1 MATKAKAARADL
13 KQVEEAVAAGKET
26 VEQVVKA
33 STETYGQAVSMTKDQ
48 VEKASKSLMEGYDE
62 MTSLS
67 QKNVE
72 AMVKAGNLWAKS
84 AETIGKAYFNLA
96 QVSAEASVEAAQAMF
111 SAKTLKDVVDVQTG
125 YTKASIDT
133 FVAEGKKINDI
144 TVKAANE
151 AIEPIQDQVNENI
164 KTILK
169 QPAA

>member
-1 MATKAKAARADL
+1 MTTKAKAARAES
-13 KQVEEAVAAGKET
+13 KQAAQAVAAGKET

-33 STETYGQAVSMTKDQ
+33 STETYGQAVTMTKEQ
-48 VEKASKSLMEGYDE
+48 VEKASQSLMEGYGE
-62 MTSLS
+62 MTALS

-72 AMVKAGNLWAKS
+72 AMVQAGNVWAKS
-84 AETIGKAYFNLA
+84 AESIGKAYFNLA
-96 QVSAEASVEAAQAMF
+96 QVSAEAGVEAAQAMF
-111 SAKTLKDVVDVQTG
+111 AAKTLKDVVDVQTG

-133 FVAEGKKINDI
+133 FVAEGKKINDM

-151 AIEPIQDQVNENI
+151 ALEPIQSQVNDTI